1 MLNVHDSDDAMT
13 PKVLD
18 IAVGVDNTH
27 TRK

>member
-1 MLNVHDSDDAMT
+1 MLNVHDNDDVMT
-13 PKVLD
+13 LEVLD